1 MCAILAYSMILAE
14 TCVTLGSTWVPS
26 LTKPTALVS
35 LTTLVLLPLCLLK
48 NLSSLAPFSLVG
60 SLGMVYTALAMG
72 GRWWTKSYSVV
83 STTTKA
89 ASKVSKVAAAAASSN
104 LALSLAP
111 SLRPRFGSI
120 GAQGAL
126 SPQVA
131 IFIGMLSTAYMAHFN
146 APKFYTE
153 LKSNPKSKQSQV
165 ERFAI
170 VVATSFA
177 LSIAIFGAV
186 ASFGFLTFG
195 AASSGVILNNY
206 AAKDIWMNIS
216 RLAVTVS
223 LIFSYP
229 LAFLGFRDGVLDLFQ
244 VKQRQAWKLNALT
257 VGLLSMIT
265 VLALIIPDVG
275 FVLSFA
281 GATLG
286 NSLIYILPALMF
298 RGAVQQ
304 QPKDSP
310 DRMRLQR
317 EVKLALANAG
327 LGAVMGVLGAKMAI
341 QSLLLGK

>member
-1 MCAILAYSMILAE
+1 MI
-14 TCVTLGSTWVPS
+14 
-26 LTKPTALVS
+26 
-35 LTTLVLLPLCLLK
+35 
-48 NLSSLAPFSLVG
+48 
-60 SLGMVYTALAMG
+60 YTAMAMA
-72 GRWWTKSYSVV
+72 GRWWTKSYAAVG
-83 STTTKA
+83 TTAKV
-89 ASKVSKVAAAAASSN
+89 ASKIASSSSKAPATS
-104 LALSLAP
+104 LAMSLAP
-111 SLRPRFGSI
+111 SFRPRFGTL
-120 GAQGAL
+120 GAKGAL
-126 SPQVA
+126 TPQVA

-153 LKSNPKSKQSQV
+153 LKSNPNSKQSHVQ
-165 ERFAI
+165 RFAI

-177 LSIAIFGAV
+177 LSIGIFGAV

-206 AAKDIWMNIS
+206 AAKDVWMNIS
-216 RLAVTVS
+216 RLAVTTS
-223 LIFSYP
+223 LLFSYP

-244 VKQRQAWKLNALT
+244 VKQRPAWKINGLT

-265 VLALIIPDVG
+265 VLALIIPDVS

-286 NSLIYILPALMF
+286 NALIYILPAFMF

-310 DRMRLQR
+310 NQKRLQQ

-327 LGAVMGVLGAKMAI
+327 LGAVMGLLGAKMAI
-341 QSLLLGK
+341 QSLLLAK